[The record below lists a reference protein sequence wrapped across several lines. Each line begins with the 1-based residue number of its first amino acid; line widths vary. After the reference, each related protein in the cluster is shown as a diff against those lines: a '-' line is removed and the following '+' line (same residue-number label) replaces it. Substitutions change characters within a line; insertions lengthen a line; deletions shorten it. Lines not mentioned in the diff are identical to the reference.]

1 MKLSILIV
9 NYNTEKFILNFLNDL
24 TQQTIDNSLYEIVIV
39 NNVQNNILEEILIHS
54 DVNKSISIHIIQSKH
69 NIGFGR
75 AMNLAAK
82 NAKGKHLLIANPDLR
97 MMQNDYLATLIKN
110 AELNSNY
117 GLITTQIINDDQE
130 DKSEFYDF
138 EFHETFGFEDK
149 IAWFSGALLLI
160 RNNVMQQINGFDP
173 DFFMYCEDEDLCLRI
188 KNLV

>member
-9 NYNTEKFILNFLNDL
+9 NYNTEKFILNFLTDL
-24 TQQTIDNSLYEIVIV
+24 CKQTIAENSYEVVIV
-39 NNVQNNILEEILIHS
+39 NNVQNNALNYAVKKS
-54 DVNKSISIHIIQSKH
+54 QSSNKINIQIISSEK
-69 NIGFGR
+69 NIGFSR

-82 NAKGKHLLIANPDLR
+82 NAKGEHLLIANPDLR
-97 MMQNDYLATLIKN
+97 MMQDDYLDTLIRN

-138 EFHETFGFEDK
+138 EFNETFGFEDK

-160 RNNVMQQINGFDP
+160 RNNVMQKLTVSIQIFSCTVK
-173 DFFMYCEDEDLCLRI
+173 MKIYAYAS